1 MRKLMI
7 LAACAS
13 VLPLTAPAAR
23 AAAGKGPSG
32 HPPGM
37 HGYCACFGLDP
48 ATSNEPKPNATQGW
62 TLRGSY
68 AAIMIRSNA
77 PGNVFHPGEQPE
89 LTFQLQNLT
98 DQAITVR
105 GKVESIRYSQS
116 GRPGDQWY
124 PELRRLELVGSAPI
138 DVKLPPKGWQ
148 DLTVRP
154 PMPETKGGY
163 GFVVD
168 LGDAGRQYLTSA
180 VRTFKPALK
189 RVQFPK
195 QSLEHM
201 PPAILERLGVQAVR
215 YGISFIARDEGARYE
230 QLMERVA
237 RDLREMHA
245 HKVTCAAEI
254 GAGTRHQPLGRGRP
268 HLDDNAV
275 MRQTKQDMAWLPSRD
290 DEYQKL
296 VYDLACTYGWP
307 KGPITGFMLW
317 NEPWEGLSIS
327 GWGADMIRYRTIYER
342 IGRATERARK
352 DAKVDVLVGGCDSS
366 SNTWDKLLPDG
377 SDKFMK
383 YLDFCSIHYQGMSS
397 PCLYR
402 AWRERKHGN
411 GRVLIWD
418 TESWVANTDD
428 RIAGVIATNRAAGYD
443 RSLGVFYGYLTT
455 AMSHDRKHWAKVH
468 HTDGTVVPRFAQPEY
483 SWPAAA
489 AFLAAQKFIGER
501 EFREILFKRG
511 LPWVY
516 VFDGLRGNP
525 DDGTVVVVG
534 DIGRLF
540 QPERVLYRTVRSL
553 AEITPEAVRQ
563 RQELER
569 RIREETDRP
578 VRRELE
584 TQLKGLNTRQDGRLT
599 IDAKGAPFSL
609 FDFYGNRIEAREG
622 RTVVPLDTRGY
633 FLRADPSR
641 KGSFAQLIEAVR
653 KAAITGLEPVELI
666 PLDMLARIPD
676 EPALRVNVANILNR
690 PVKGKLSLQM
700 EGVTLEYDADV
711 ALGAYESTQVVA
723 RITGGEE
730 RSDNGYPLKL
740 AFDAGPDGFSVHEDT
755 MRVNLIHRRTIAVDG
770 KLDDWRGCLPQII
783 QTDEAA
789 RRTFTESAW
798 LPFEELRAE
807 EAGGFAAGFVAY
819 DDQQF
824 YFAAKI
830 VDDTPHPG
838 TLRYETRDDR
848 EFFYPPVAYHTKTD
862 RYGMPIER
870 IELKW
875 PEGLRRFSY
884 RRHPTLPSGGQGAP
898 FDNAL
903 IAFNAIPFEQEQ
915 SWVTHLPGRMPKFVF
930 YKCTDY
936 EYAFN
941 MVAPK
946 YGGGFEVWRLD
957 VPGMPRKHFYPRQP
971 KHPLEGAVKTAKLV
985 TAYRGGARYTEA
997 AIPWGELPHVKKLL
1011 DAGQTVKFS
1020 YKVNHNTGGPCM
1032 ELARQRSVSR
1042 VNPRAFH
1049 VDWREHWANELEFAF
1064 EK

>member
-1 MRKLMI
+1 MRNRHIRIACLLSAI
-7 LAACAS
+7 ALALPGARTANAFGEGRKMKRFVE
-13 VLPLTAPAAR
+13 VL
-23 AAAGKGPSG
+23 K
-32 HPPGM
+32 
-37 HGYCACFGLDP
+37 LDP
-48 ATSNEPKPNATQGW
+48 AKLLPDIQVVLLET
-62 TLRGSY
+62 
-68 AAIMIRSNA
+68 NA
-77 PGNVFHPGEQPE
+77 PLAVYYPGEQPA
-89 LTFQLQNLT
+89 LTLQLQNRT
-98 DQAITVR
+98 NRAI
-105 GKVESIRYSQS
+105 KAK
-116 GRPGDQWY
+116 GRFDYYHFGSKGIPGDVWTPEVILFDTFDPIPVSVELAPNGWQNVTVK
-124 PELRRLELVGSAPI
+124 PELPA
-138 DVKLPPKGWQ
+138 K
-148 DLTVRP
+148 
-154 PMPETKGGY
+154 MGGY
-163 GFVVD
+163 GLVLDLGEHGRDFVV
-168 LGDAGRQYLTSA
+168 GFARAHKPTTERTQY
-180 VRTFKPALK
+180 
-189 RVQFPK
+189 PK
-195 QSLEHM
+195 QSLDGME
-201 PPAILERLGVQAVR
+201 PAYLERLGVQAIR
-215 YGISFIARDEGARYE
+215 FGWSYWHSGQRGFDEH
-230 QLMERVA
+230 MER
-237 RDLREMHA
+237 LRAKMAEMHE
-245 HKVTCAAEI
+245 HRVTVVMEF
-254 GAGTRHQPLGRGRP
+254 GGGRYDRVFGGKGSWARF
-268 HLDDNAV
+268 HLDEDDN
-275 MRQTKQDMAWLPSRD
+275 QIGGKGDMVWMPKD
-290 DEYQKL
+290 DDDFEEFVYQI
-296 VYDLACTYGWP
+296 ACEYGWP

-342 IGRATERARK
+342 IGRATDRARK
-352 DAKVDVLVGGCDSS
+352 DAKVDILVGGCDSS

-402 AWRERKHGN
+402 AWRERKHGK

-468 HTDGTVVPRFAQPEY
+468 HTDGTVVPRLAQPEY

-569 RIREETDRP
+569 RIREETDRR
-578 VRRELE
+578 VRSELE

-676 EPALRVNVANILNR
+676 KPALRVNVANILNR

-711 ALGAYESTQVVA
+711 ALGAHESTQVVA

-798 LPFEELRAE
+798 LPFEELKAE

-830 VDDTPHPG
+830 ADDTPHPG

-903 IAFNAIPFEQEQ
+903 IAFNAIPFELEQ

-971 KHPLEGAVKTAKLV
+971 KHPLEGAVKTAELV
-985 TAYRGGARYTEA
+985 TAYRGGTRYTEA
-997 AIPWGELPHVKKLL
+997 AIPWEELPHVKKLL